1 MAFPFPLAHPLLPRP
16 GPSGSIRFLVTLVAV
31 SGACAAAADTPPPW
45 HPAPPAEYVVRR
57 ATAPLPASPALE
69 AAWQS
74 AAWSHAQTLV
84 VDRFH
89 AKPDPL
95 YPNTQA
101 RLLYDEAGIHVFFRV
116 EDRHVRSVVTAYQGP
131 VSRDACVEFFMEPD
145 GQRGYLNIEV
155 NAGGTLLMKYHDPR
169 LRPGDQESPPGFK
182 LVLVPWEQGQRVRI
196 HHSLPKVVDPEIATP
211 VVWHV
216 QYFVPFEVLEAHFG
230 SLRPVSGRTWRA
242 NFYKI
247 SSATS
252 HPHRATWAP
261 IPPEARAAGFHQP
274 RFFAPIRFE

>member
-1 MAFPFPLAHPLLPRP
+1 MAPLFFCPHPSLRA
-16 GPSGSIRFLVTLVAV
+16 RTLHRHLRSFAGLAVAT
-31 SGACAAAADTPPPW
+31 ATFAASPEPPPPW
-45 HPAPPAEYVVRR
+45 HTAPPAEYVVRR
-57 ATAPLPASPALE
+57 VTAPLPSSPSLE

-74 AAWSHAQTLV
+74 TAWSHAQTLA

-101 RLLYDEAGIHVFFRV
+101 RLLYDDAGIHVFFRV
-116 EDRHVRSVVTAYQGP
+116 EDRYVRSVITAYQGP

-169 LRPGDQESPPGFK
+169 LQPGAEESPPGFR
-182 LVLVPWEQGQRVRI
+182 LVLVPWEQAQRVRI
-196 HHSLPKVVDPEIATP
+196 HHSLPKVVDPEITTP
-211 VVWHV
+211 VVWYV
-216 QYFVPFEVLEAHFG
+216 QYFVPFEILESHFG
-230 SLRPVSGRTWRA
+230 ALRPVSGRRWRA

-247 SSATS
+247 SAATS

-261 IPPEARAAGFHQP
+261 IPPESRAAGFHQP

>member
-1 MAFPFPLAHPLLPRP
+1 
-16 GPSGSIRFLVTLVAV
+16 LVTLAVAP
-31 SGACAAAADTPPPW
+31 GAFAAAPEVPPSW
-45 HPAPPAEYVVRR
+45 HAAPPAEYEVRR
-57 ATAPLPASPALE
+57 VKAPLPTPSPLD

-74 AAWSHAQTLV
+74 AAWSHAQTLA

-95 YPNTQA
+95 YPKTET
-101 RLLYDEAGIHVFFRV
+101 RLLYDDAGLHVFFRV
-116 EDRHVRSVVTAYQGP
+116 EDRYVRSVVTAYQGP

-145 GQRGYLNIEV
+145 VQRGYLNIEV

-169 LRPGDQESPPGFK
+169 LRPGDPESPPGFK
-182 LVLVPWEQGQRVRI
+182 LVLVPWAQAQRVRI
-196 HHSLPKVVDPEIATP
+196 HHSLPRVVDPEITTP
-211 VVWHV
+211 VVWYV
-216 QYFVPFEVLEAHFG
+216 QYFVPFEVLESHFG
-230 SLRPVSGRTWRA
+230 PLRPVSGRRWRA

-247 SSATS
+247 SAATS

-261 IPPEARAAGFHQP
+261 IPPAARAAGFHQP

>member
-1 MAFPFPLAHPLLPRP
+1 MAFPLPLDLAFFSRP
-16 GPSGSIRFLVTLVAV
+16 GPAGGIRLLVTLAAV
-31 SGACAAAADTPPPW
+31 SGAFAAAPENPPPW
-45 HPAPPAEYVVRR
+45 HAAPPAEYVVRR
-57 ATAPLPASPALE
+57 VTAPLPTSPSLE

-74 AAWSHAQTLV
+74 AAWTHAQTLAI
-84 VDRFH
+84 DRFH
-89 AKPDPL
+89 ARPDPL

-101 RLLYDEAGIHVFFRV
+101 RLLYDDAGIHVFFRV
-116 EDRHVRSVVTAYQGP
+116 EDRHVRSVITAYQGP

-145 GQRGYLNIEV
+145 VKRGYLNIEV

-169 LRPGDQESPPGFK
+169 LRPGDEESPPGFR

-196 HHSLPKVVDPEIATP
+196 HHSLPKVVDPEIAAP

-216 QYFVPFEVLEAHFG
+216 QYFVPFDVLESQFG
-230 SLRPVSGRTWRA
+230 PLRPVSGRTWRA

-261 IPPEARAAGFHQP
+261 IPPEARTAGFHQP

>member
-1 MAFPFPLAHPLLPRP
+1 MAPLFFCPY
-16 GPSGSIRFLVTLVAV
+16 PSLRARTMRRHLRSFAGLAVAI
-31 SGACAAAADTPPPW
+31 ATFAASPEPPPPW
-45 HPAPPAEYVVRR
+45 HAAPPAEYVVRR
-57 ATAPLPASPALE
+57 VTAPLPSSPSLE

-74 AAWSHAQTLV
+74 TAWSHAQTLA

-101 RLLYDEAGIHVFFRV
+101 RLLYDDAGIHVFFRV
-116 EDRHVRSVVTAYQGP
+116 EDRYVRSVITAYQGP

-169 LRPGDQESPPGFK
+169 LRPGAEESPPGFR
-182 LVLVPWEQGQRVRI
+182 LVLVPWEQAQRVRI
-196 HHSLPKVVDPEIATP
+196 HHSLPKVVDPEITTP

-216 QYFVPFEVLEAHFG
+216 QYFVPFEILESHLG
-230 SLRPVSGRTWRA
+230 PLRPLSGRRWRA

-247 SSATS
+247 SAATS

-261 IPPEARAAGFHQP
+261 IPPDARAAGFHQP